1 MHSTDRIAIYMK
13 HRATTTIVA
22 EILRLASHGMSKS
35 KIMYKAFLSH
45 YQLNMYLRML
55 TERDLIANEGNNMYR
70 TTEKGFRFLELYEQ
84 LEGLVP
90 SLLQKYEAG

>member
-1 MHSTDRIAIYMK
+1 
-13 HRATTTIVA
+13 
-22 EILRLASHGMSKS
+22 MSKS